1 MCLAHHRFSVAT
13 NLFLLQRFLCSAVC
27 QALCKVLGTVPGTV
41 QGSGSAVV
49 NRMEGSVCF
58 ERGVEDNKIV
68 ILCEAD
74 ECIREM
80 PGCTQGEAHSL
91 PTLLKDAV
99 L

>member
-1 MCLAHHRFSVAT
+1 MVS
-13 NLFLLQRFLCSAVC
+13 N
-27 QALCKVLGTVPGTV
+27 VPNSMV
-41 QGSGSAVV
+41 S
-49 NRMEGSVCF
+49 RMEGSVCF